1 MTAQASPLAYFFTL
15 LACLCCFV
23 NPRTSLRYAAASSNT
38 RVHPAAMSTSAG
50 RESLSLSLAGSEEG
64 EELVDRATPPRA
76 RLGAKKAA
84 LLLLL
89 LGAIVFLIVDYT
101 GAGYINEALTAFLD
115 WVEDNIVA
123 GTFAFAGV
131 YVVCTVLFIPGS
143 LLTLGAGYVFSRAV
157 GQGWGI
163 LLGTL
168 SVWVGATIGACLAFL
183 LGRFVLRDAAMAWY
197 EKFRIMRAVDRAVA
211 RQGLKV
217 VTLLRLS
224 PVVPFS
230 PLNYVLGLT
239 SVSFRDYALATTWGI
254 VPGTLAFVFIGST
267 VSSVGDPGDG
277 SGGSGGAK
285 VAVYIVGALAT
296 LAAVVLISR
305 YAKKALN
312 EALAEDDDDDDDQDE
327 VAVAVGGGVGEEQ
340 APTQAPSLVGGQEPP
355 PSGLVAADATPGAG
369 SG

>member
-115 WVEDNIVA
+115 WTEDNIVA

-327 VAVAVGGGVGEEQ
+327 VAVAVGGVGEEQ